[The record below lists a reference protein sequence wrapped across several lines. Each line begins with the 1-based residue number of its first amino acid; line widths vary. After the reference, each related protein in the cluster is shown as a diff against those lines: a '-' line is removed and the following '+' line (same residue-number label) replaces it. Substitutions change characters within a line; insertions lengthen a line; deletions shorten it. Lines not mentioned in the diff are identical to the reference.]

1 MSDLVDEFLATRERS
16 PEKTLLAD
24 GESVGGW
31 TVCGLIGRGGSAEV
45 YHVVDASGASAAL
58 KMMTKPSDDSVAH
71 RHFERECLVLS
82 AGLGVHFPH
91 WHGRGVARGHDYLVE
106 ELLLPYDELP
116 QGRRA
121 VRRYL
126 SAVCEGVAQLHAHGF
141 VHRDLKPSNIMRRRG
156 ADGADVPVLVD
167 FGLAAPPTS
176 GETPSADRTM
186 VGGRVVVAGTPGYAA
201 PEAFAGGEITAASD
215 LHALG
220 VVAAK
225 CFGVKVPF
233 GWRTLVRR
241 ATSSLPAQRYVSA
254 DEFAKALRS
263 TSPMRI
269 VVVLSLLSVFVIVM
283 IGLLASHR
291 PAASQAT
298 PLASPSSAA
307 SSPSQV
313 ESRRPDAASE
323 MNARD
328 QKLLKEMLRERA
340 NRRIGVGDW

>member
-31 TVCGLIGRGGSAEV
+31 TVRGLIGRGGSAEV

-58 KMMTKPSDDSVAH
+58 KMMTKSSDDPVAH

-91 WHGRGVARGHDYLVE
+91 WHGRGVVRGHDYLVE

-126 SAVCEGVAQLHAHGF
+126 SAVCEGVAQLHAYGF

-167 FGLAAPPTS
+167 FGLAAPPTN

-225 CFGVKVPF
+225 CFGGKVPF

-241 ATSSLPAQRYVSA
+241 ATSSLPVQRYASA
-254 DEFAKALRS
+254 AAFAKALRA
-263 TSPMRI
+263 TSPMRF
-269 VVVLSLLSVFVIVM
+269 VAVWLVLLVLVAVIV
-283 IGLLASHR
+283 GLVVSR
-291 PAASQAT
+291 RSKPT
-298 PLASPSSAA
+298 PTPSVSPSSAT
-307 SSPSQV
+307 SSPSQA
-313 ESRRPDAASE
+313 ESRRPDATGE
-323 MNARD
+323 MNAHD